1 MYLVSFSTCH
11 NHISTRLIYISINL
25 ISCRINLS
33 RVIANH
39 VLFSGNLG
47 RFRSNHKIVSI
58 ILDFVRISFYLA
70 LNLKPNPYLSTTK
83 TLKVMTNQ
91 QESRLS
97 MYLSFRDYQAGF
109 TAISTPLPN
118 YTTNSTTFV
127 NTIPQIQ
134 AVAEQQ
140 KISKKG
146 VTDNKNI
153 LKENLIV
160 TTADYARKLGV
171 YAKFTNNATLAQEV
185 KFTEGKLR
193 QVADTAVKDYAQ
205 IVYDRAQ
212 PIVASLA
219 TYGITAA
226 TQTALLAAITAYNAS
241 IGKPS
246 VSRTES
252 SQITKQLETLFKTA
266 ETALANMDAA
276 VEIVRISQPAFY
288 TGYKNARKIVET
300 GIGTLAVKGLVTD
313 AKTGE
318 PVKGATLSF
327 ALDGNNGM
335 AKTAKASTE
344 SVVKKTAEKG
354 GFNIKSLPSG
364 MYTVTIKKVGYA
376 DQVATVAVADG
387 ELTEVN
393 IQLSKS

>member
-1 MYLVSFSTCH
+1 
-11 NHISTRLIYISINL
+11 
-25 ISCRINLS
+25 
-33 RVIANH
+33 
-39 VLFSGNLG
+39 
-47 RFRSNHKIVSI
+47 
-58 ILDFVRISFYLA
+58 
-70 LNLKPNPYLSTTK
+70 
-83 TLKVMTNQ
+83 MTNQ

-97 MYLSFRDYQAGF
+97 MYLLFRDYQSAY
-109 TAISTPLPN
+109 TAITNPLPN

-127 NTIPQIQ
+127 STIAQIQ

-146 VTDNKNI
+146 ITDNKNK
-153 LKENLIV
+153 LKESLIV

-171 YAKFTNNATLAQEV
+171 YAKFSNNATLAQEV
-185 KFTEGKLR
+185 KFTESKLR

-212 PIVASLA
+212 ANVAALA

-241 IGKPS
+241 IGKPG

-252 SQITKQLETLFKTA
+252 SQTTKQLETLFKTA

-288 TGYKNARKIVET
+288 KGYKNARKIVET
-300 GIGTLAVKGLVTD
+300 GIGSLAVKGLVTD
-313 AKTGE
+313 AMTGE
-318 PVKGATLSF
+318 PIKNATLSF
-327 ALDGNNGM
+327 SLEGNQGLGKA
-335 AKTAKASTE
+335 AKIAAE

-387 ELTEVN
+387 ELTDLN
-393 IQLSKS
+393 IQLSKN

>member
-1 MYLVSFSTCH
+1 
-11 NHISTRLIYISINL
+11 
-25 ISCRINLS
+25 
-33 RVIANH
+33 
-39 VLFSGNLG
+39 
-47 RFRSNHKIVSI
+47 
-58 ILDFVRISFYLA
+58 
-70 LNLKPNPYLSTTK
+70 
-83 TLKVMTNQ
+83 MTNQ

-109 TAISTPLPN
+109 TAITTPLPN

-212 PIVASLA
+212 PIVATLA

-252 SQITKQLETLFKTA
+252 SQTTKQLETLFKTA

-276 VEIVRISQPAFY
+276 VEIVRISQPVFY
-288 TGYKNARKIVET
+288 TGYKNARKVVET
-300 GIGTLAVKGLVTD
+300 GIGSLAVKGLVTD
-313 AKTGE
+313 ATTGE

-335 AKTAKASTE
+335 AKAAKSATE

-364 MYTVTIKKVGYA
+364 VYTVTIKKVGYA

-387 ELTEVN
+387 ELTDLN
-393 IQLSKS
+393 IQLSKN